1 MRRAISILLLALL
14 SVATLSAQQRVLLS
28 RSALDSLVYPA
39 LSAEARGKV
48 VGTPA
53 KHNLGCI
60 DDTKRVTVEFCL
72 HNTTSDAVAITSLRP
87 TCSCVEVLS
96 YAEVLQPGDS
106 GKVSLSFNPA
116 GRNGA
121 FSIDVFAYTDIDSDR
136 PTERLTLIGEVRAN
150 DNWSHLRYTAGD
162 LRLSRRQVHF
172 KANTEERIVCANAGD
187 KPLRITA
194 RSTVDGLTLRTEP
207 EIIAPNTSGAI
218 IISYRAEERSA
229 MTLRTML
236 ILEGV
241 ESSPTERMITVT
253 IEK

>member
-1 MRRAISILLLALL
+1 MRHAISILLLALL

-28 RSALDSLVYPA
+28 RSALDSLVYPT
-39 LSAEARGKV
+39 LSTEARGKV

-53 KHNLGCI
+53 KYN
-60 DDTKRVTVEFCL
+60 
-72 HNTTSDAVAITSLRP
+72 
-87 TCSCVEVLS
+87 LS
-96 YAEVLQPGDS
+96 YAEALQPGDS
-106 GKVSLSFNPA
+106 GKVSLSFNPV